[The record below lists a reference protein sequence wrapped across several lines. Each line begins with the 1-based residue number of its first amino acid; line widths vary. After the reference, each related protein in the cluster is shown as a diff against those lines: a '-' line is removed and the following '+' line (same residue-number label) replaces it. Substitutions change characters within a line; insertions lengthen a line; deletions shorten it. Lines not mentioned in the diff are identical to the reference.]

1 MLAILDFQM
10 AQNLIVHI
18 LSWVLIYDKNFKLI
32 AQTVLK
38 IMRAKG
44 SGRTEP
50 RIHGK
55 PDYYRAAADGGALII
70 SVSYTHLT
78 LPTKA

>member
-1 MLAILDFQM
+1 MDFQS
-10 AQNLIVHI
+10 AQNSIAHI
-18 LSWVLIYDKNFKLI
+18 LSWVPIYDNNFKLI

-38 IMRAKG
+38 IMCAKG

-55 PDYYRAAADGGALII
+55 PDYYRAAADGGALIMF
-70 SVSYTHLT
+70 S
-78 LPTKA
+78 